1 MQPVEVLDVP
11 LTLPIFMNHVG
22 VKMLSRWQLFGI
34 LLKIPVPELDTYPIH
49 NCAICFTRVFDS
61 WQRKGSP
68 EFSWET
74 VINVL
79 ESPLLGERHLAS
91 EVRKMISGNAST
103 EGADCPVLTSS
114 KRVHRTGSTSSH
126 DSHASH
132 ASHLS
137 RSIASHASL
146 GSHISHPSNG
156 SVTTQ
161 TLC

>member
-1 MQPVEVLDVP
+1 MCFHLAVSSDEELDVP

-91 EVRKMISGNAST
+91 EVRKMISGNSST
-103 EGADCPVLTSS
+103 QGADHPVPTRSR
-114 KRVHRTGSTSSH
+114 RVRRTGSTSSH
-126 DSHASH
+126 ESHT
-132 ASHLS
+132 SHL
-137 RSIASHASL
+137 SIASHASL
-146 GSHISHPSNG
+146 GSHMRDG